1 MRYAARRDSNDKI
14 ITEAL
19 RKAGFQVH
27 DYAQVG
33 SVPDK
38 LVTKT
43 LPDGTEWVCWVE
55 IKAPK
60 GRITESQERFRRIF
74 EGRGEFYVARDISI
88 FCRMSKCSAFHGKPT
103 EKTREK
109 KGIGSPADV
118 PPLGQDGRMVGRR
131 KIVLLSH
138 DDRMVVEKTRARGFC
153 EGNRFRKKREKER
166 DDL

>member
-60 GRITESQERFRRIF
+60 GRITESQERFRLIF
-74 EGRGEFYVARDISI
+74 EGRGEFYVARDAEAAIRDLWALYDDAI
-88 FCRMSKCSAFHGKPT
+88 KP
-103 EKTREK
+103 E
-109 KGIGSPADV
+109 
-118 PPLGQDGRMVGRR
+118 QRR
-131 KIVLLSH
+131 
-138 DDRMVVEKTRARGFC
+138 
-153 EGNRFRKKREKER
+153 
-166 DDL
+166 